1 MSDPHTT
8 AGGFQPEQ
16 QPEGQNFTLPAPGW
30 QHSAEGQQA
39 NADTVAAQQAQQTL
53 PERFDEAQQQQ
64 HPQHHYQTQY
74 AHQAPFA
81 APGQQGYPHG
91 YSGQQAYPAE
101 KKQHQARP
109 RSQRGGIGVL
119 SFLLVLLVS
128 VGAGFGGS
136 ALYNYL
142 FPPVTSSNPSGNI
155 TINNPDS
162 VSVVTAVAAK
172 ALPAVVTLQVSTETS
187 GGTGSGVI
195 ISEDG
200 YVLTNNH
207 VVSLDSGTS
216 TIIIKDHEG
225 TLYPADIIATDPL
238 VDLAVVKI
246 DAPGK
251 VFTVAEF
258 ADSEALNV
266 GDFAVVI
273 GSPLGYEG
281 SVTYGVLSALNRSIS
296 LDPVTMEEAE
306 EDEESGVIISNA
318 LSIPVIQ
325 TDAAINR
332 GNSGGA
338 LLDAQGR
345 LIGINVAIVTSGGAS
360 NTGNIG
366 LGFAIPGNLAQRVAN
381 ELITNGKASHGRIG
395 AVVRTADLSDSIPA
409 VAGAVIMSRDE
420 DSPAALAGLQVGDI
434 IISVGAKRVDSSTD
448 LAAQVRYYP
457 ADVEVELGYV
467 RDGTFG
473 TVTVVL
479 GESVA

>member
-1 MSDPHTT
+1 MSDPHT
-8 AGGFQPEQ
+8 AGEGSQPEHQ
-16 QPEGQNFTLPAPGW
+16 SEGQNFTLPAPGW
-30 QHSAEGQQA
+30 QHGAEGQPQNPYTA
-39 NADTVAAQQAQQTL
+39 PAQQAL
-53 PERFDEAQQQQ
+53 PQHLGAEQQ
-64 HPQHHYQTQY
+64 HQQFTPNQFQQ
-74 AHQAPFA
+74 QAPFA
-81 APGQQGYPHG
+81 APVQQGYPQAHFA
-91 YSGQQAYPAE
+91 QQPYPAGT
-101 KKQHQARP
+101 QQQRQTRP
-109 RSQRGGIGVL
+109 RSQRSRIGVL
-119 SFLLVLLVS
+119 SLLLVLLVG

-142 FPPVTSSNPSGNI
+142 FPPVTTSTPSGNI
-155 TINNPDS
+155 TITNPDS
-162 VSVVTAVAAK
+162 VSAVTAVAAK

-207 VVSLDSGTS
+207 VVTLDSGTS

-225 TLYPADIIATDPL
+225 TLYPADIIATDPM

-251 VFTVAEF
+251 VFTAVEF

-296 LDPVTMEEAE
+296 LDPVTLEEAE
-306 EDEESGVIISNA
+306 EDEESGVVISNA

-338 LLDAQGR
+338 LLDAEGR

-395 AVVRTADLSDSIPA
+395 AVVRTADLSDSTPA

-434 IISVGAKRVDSSTD
+434 IISVGDKRVDSSTD

-467 RDGTFG
+467 RDGAFG
-473 TVTVVL
+473 TVTVTL